1 MKFSGSILFLLF
13 LCALNGFCQT
23 QEVPKRKL
31 EYGFGMDYIQNH
43 HSDYLTGH
51 ALCWIPVGKK
61 TTLNYSFRLGFPTNG
76 GLFLRSSAGAFLG
89 TTLLANADESSLTA
103 AIGAILLFIPEGIGY
118 ELGGK
123 NLWHISI
130 NPLTVEYRYRAKP
143 YLDYGNMACDI
154 TLRAK
159 YKCNLFKSEYLSP
172 FIAINKDYDNPK
184 GYGLRAGYTITF

>member
-1 MKFSGSILFLLF
+1 M
-13 LCALNGFCQT
+13 
-23 QEVPKRKL
+23 PKRKL
-31 EYGFGMDYIQNH
+31 EYGFGVDYIQNY

-51 ALCWIPVGKK
+51 ALCWVPIGKK
-61 TTLNYSFRLGFPTNG
+61 TTLNYSIRLGFPTNG

-103 AIGAILLFIPEGIGY
+103 VIGAFLLFIPEGIGY

-159 YKCNLFKSEYLSP
+159 YKSNLFKSEYLSP

>member
-1 MKFSGSILFLLF
+1 MKLSRLTTVLLVI
-13 LCALNGFCQT
+13 CALNGFTQT
-23 QEVPKRKL
+23 QEAPKRKL
-31 EYGFGMDYIQNH
+31 EYGFGLDYIQNL

-51 ALCWIPVGKK
+51 ALCWVPIGKK
-61 TTLNYSFRLGFPTNG
+61 TTLNYSFRMGFPTNG
-76 GLFLRSSAGAFLG
+76 GLFFRSSAGAFSG

-123 NLWHISI
+123 DHWHVSV

-143 YLDYGNMACDI
+143 FLDYGNMACDI
-154 TLRAK
+154 TFRAK
-159 YKCNLFKSEYLSP
+159 YKCNLFNSEYLSP

-184 GYGLRAGYTITF
+184 DYGLRAGYTLTF